1 MNKSAMQE
9 LKNII
14 ENHDSDNIPKQ
25 GLLNI
30 INLMSLEKEKQQI
43 IDASVQANLRYDSS
57 ANEPVTLRYI
67 NDAEEYYSS
76 TFKQD

>member
-9 LKNII
+9 LKDII

-43 IDASVQANLRYDSS
+43 IDANIAGVDGSVSS
-57 ANEPVTLRYI
+57 I
-67 NDAEEYYSS
+67 EYYNS